1 MRNEMIDYRFYKI
14 YKEYLQLESSLLKRS
29 QNLKQVVDINDDGVV
44 DLSDLSSSED
54 TKEEL
59 SDLNVDLLSAVKSLD
74 DMSKKEFMN
83 KLYKIAMNVFELLK
97 KKRKDM
103 KEEFIFKDL
112 FNKIYDIS
120 QINVDKKESIEEVKK
135 NIILLLKNID
145 YHLNKFH
152 RNYFTGT
159 YSYN

>member
-14 YKEYLQLESSLLKRS
+14 YKEYLQLESSLLKS
-29 QNLKQVVDINDDGVV
+29 SSNLKQVVDINDDGVI

-83 KLYKIAMNVFELLK
+83 KLYEIAMNVFELLK
-97 KKRKDM
+97 KKRKNM

-120 QINVDKKESIEEVKK
+120 QINVDKKESIEEVRK
-135 NIILLLKNID
+135 NITLLLKNID

>member
-1 MRNEMIDYRFYKI
+1 MIDYRFYKI
-14 YKEYLQLESSLLKRS
+14 YKEYLQLESSLLKNS
-29 QNLKQVVDINDDGVV
+29 PNLKQVVDINDDGVI

-59 SDLNVDLLSAVKSLD
+59 SDLNVELLSAVKSLD

-97 KKRKDM
+97 KKRKNM

-135 NIILLLKNID
+135 NITLLLKNID

>member
-1 MRNEMIDYRFYKI
+1 MIDYRFYKI
-14 YKEYLQLESSLLKRS
+14 YKEYLQLESSLLKSS
-29 QNLKQVVDINDDGVV
+29 QNLKQVVDINDDGVI

-83 KLYKIAMNVFELLK
+83 KLYEIAMNVFELLK
-97 KKRKDM
+97 KKRKNM

-135 NIILLLKNID
+135 NITLLLKNID

>member
-1 MRNEMIDYRFYKI
+1 MIDYRFYKI
-14 YKEYLQLESSLLKRS
+14 YKEYLQLESSLLKNS
-29 QNLKQVVDINDDGVV
+29 PNLKQVVDINDDGVI

-59 SDLNVDLLSAVKSLD
+59 SDLNVELLSAVKSLD

-97 KKRKDM
+97 KKRKNM

-120 QINVDKKESIEEVKK
+120 QINVDKKESIEEVRK
-135 NIILLLKNID
+135 NITLLLKNID

>member
-1 MRNEMIDYRFYKI
+1 MIDYRFYKI

-29 QNLKQVVDINDDGVV
+29 QKLKQVVDINDDGVV

-97 KKRKDM
+97 KKRKNM

-120 QINVDKKESIEEVKK
+120 KINKYESIEEIK
-135 NIILLLKNID
+135 NNISLLIKDID

-152 RNYFTGT
+152 
-159 YSYN
+159 

>member
-1 MRNEMIDYRFYKI
+1 MIDYRFYKI

-97 KKRKDM
+97 KKRKNM

-135 NIILLLKNID
+135 NITLLLKNID

>member
-1 MRNEMIDYRFYKI
+1 MIDYRFYKI
-14 YKEYLQLESSLLKRS
+14 YKEYLQLESSLLKSS

-83 KLYKIAMNVFELLK
+83 KLYKIAMNIFELLK

-120 QINVDKKESIEEVKK
+120 QINVDKKESTEEVKK
-135 NIILLLKNID
+135 NITLLLKNID